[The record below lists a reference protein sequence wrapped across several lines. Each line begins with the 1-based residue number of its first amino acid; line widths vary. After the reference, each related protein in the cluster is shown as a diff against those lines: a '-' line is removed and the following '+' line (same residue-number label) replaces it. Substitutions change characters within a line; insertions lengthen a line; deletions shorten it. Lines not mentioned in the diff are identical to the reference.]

1 MKEPELESKIPV
13 ILQDE
18 KKTIHQEKR
27 KERERKET
35 SDLWSFTAEKKE
47 KRKHVFEIKSSF

>member
-18 KKTIHQEKR
+18 KTTSIKR
-27 KERERKET
+27 KEKKRKGKET